1 MKVSNYLAQD
11 IVENMKDIIN
21 QDINYFNSDSI
32 IIAST
37 DKTRIGS
44 FHGGAKK
51 VFEQKRDLIIRYD
64 DEFKGAKQGIN
75 LPVYF
80 ENEIVGVIG
89 ITGKQEEV
97 EKYGR
102 IIQRMTEILI
112 KEGYIQ
118 EQKKKESESRRQYV
132 EELLFR
138 YDCDEVSLLARA
150 EILNIKLKTNRIA
163 VVARIMER
171 NNEFKLTPTINE
183 EIFEHFKKMI
193 WDNPQNLITQRG
205 MNIIIVYELK
215 ERDNIENKITRLKD
229 YLENKYAITVYLG
242 IGEPYDKI
250 EDINKSY
257 KEAKKALDINCAFR
271 NKEIMYYRDL
281 DIGLLIDDI
290 PVSTSDKYTQ
300 KIFNG
305 MNRTEIIEYS
315 IVIDAYLRHNGSI
328 TKAANELFIHKNTLQ
343 YRLNRLKELTGYDPR
358 TIKDMVVLYLAFT
371 LFRLAPENNICYP

>member
-1 MKVSNYLAQD
+1 MAQD

-183 EIFEHFKKMI
+183 EIFGHFKKMI

-257 KEAKKALDINCAFR
+257 NEAKKALDINCAFR

>member
-1 MKVSNYLAQD
+1 MAQD